1 MARST
6 RYRELRKAITKSR
19 HALLPSKFDPTGTYR
34 NPDKVHYRALSFRI
48 MVHAEIEA
56 YLEDRSREVL
66 DAAWK
71 HWKATR
77 VPSETIICLLG
88 YSEVALKL
96 PPDSLGGGPNKLSYE
111 SIETPLQKAYNVW
124 LRRSRENHG
133 IKEANVLSLVL
144 PLGIEHTKL
153 GTTLLNDL
161 SSYGLARGLV
171 AHTSNYTITQYADP
185 KDEFNTATNLATSL
199 EKLDELF
206 NCMITRLDRF
216 AKA

>member
-1 MARST
+1 
-6 RYRELRKAITKSR
+6 
-19 HALLPSKFDPTGTYR
+19 
-34 NPDKVHYRALSFRI
+34 

-66 DAAWK
+66 NAAWK
-71 HWKATR
+71 HWQKTR

-88 YSEVALKL
+88 FSEVALKL

-111 SIETPLQKAYNVW
+111 SIDTPLQKAYSVW
-124 LRRSRENHG
+124 LTRSRENHG

-144 PLGIEHTKL
+144 PLGIEHKKL
-153 GTTLLNDL
+153 DTTLLNDL
-161 SSYGLARGLV
+161 SSYGAARGLV

-185 KDEFNTATNLATSL
+185 RDEFNTATKLATDL

-206 NCMITRLDRF
+206 NYMIARTNKF

>member
-1 MARST
+1 MC
-6 RYRELRKAITKSR
+6 KAITKSR

-34 NPDKVHYRALSFRI
+34 SPDKVHYRALSFRI

-56 YLEDRSREVL
+56 YLEDRSLEVL
-66 DAAWK
+66 NAAWK

-77 VPSETIICLLG
+77 VPSETVICLLG
-88 YSEVALKL
+88 YSYVALKL
-96 PPDSLGGGPNKLSYE
+96 PPESLGGNPNKLSYE
-111 SIETPLQKAYNVW
+111 SIDTPLQKAYNVW
-124 LRRSRENHG
+124 LTRFGLNHG

-153 GTTLLNDL
+153 DTTLLNDL
-161 SSYGLARGLV
+161 SSYGSARGLV
-171 AHTSNYTITQYADP
+171 AHSSNYTITQYADP
-185 KDEFNTATNLATSL
+185 SDEFNTATKLAIAL

-206 NCMITRLDRF
+206 DYMIARANKF